1 MIRVLWIVSSFPTDS
16 NPMAGIFYKRIVASL
31 AEKGIDVTVIAP
43 CNSLKCNRKAGANIM
58 VYRPFYFPFPTKLSL
73 KIKAF
78 VLFVSILLTI
88 KINRIKFDIID
99 SRYAFPW
106 CYISLKLSKIYKKP
120 LISTFIGDDINT
132 DIFES
137 KKIMN
142 FVKDIVFQSKIV
154 TVSSELK
161 EIVNRNFVPSNISVV
176 YDGINFHELPAKQ
189 SKNEEKEKITIGF
202 VGQLSRSKGCDILL
216 DIIKL
221 TKNKYRWIIIGD
233 GQFREAFKGFSN
245 IELPGI
251 VEPEIVFRYYS
262 QMDLF
267 LFPSKKE
274 GIPNVL
280 KEAAFYEIPI
290 IASALGGIVELTDN
304 GRYAKLITDYDN
316 SKGFIEAIDQY
327 IENKNYFLYNAKK
340 LKKYVIEKFDMETNV
355 LKLISVY
362 KDEYNKNN

>member
-1 MIRVLWIVSSFPTDS
+1 MRVLWIVSSFPTES
-16 NPMAGIFYKRIVASL
+16 NPMAGIFYKRIVSSL
-31 AEKGIDVTVIAP
+31 DKKGIYVTVVSP
-43 CNSLKCNRKAGANIM
+43 CNSIKCNRNVSKNLN

-78 VLFVSILLTI
+78 VLLISILFTI
-88 KINRIKFDIID
+88 KVNRIKFDIID

-142 FVKDIVFQSKIV
+142 FVKEIVIQSKIV

-161 EIVNRNFVPSNISVV
+161 EIVHRNFMSSNISVV
-176 YDGINFHELPAKQ
+176 YDGINFHELPAKLL
-189 SKNEEKEKITIGF
+189 KKEEKEKITIGF
-202 VGQLSRSKGCDILL
+202 VGQLSLSKGCDILL

-233 GQFREAFKGFSN
+233 GHFRESFKSFSN

-251 VEPEIVFRYYS
+251 IEPEGVFRYYS

-290 IASALGGIVELTDN
+290 IASELGGIVEMTDN

-327 IENKNYFLYNAKK
+327 IENKNHFLHNAKK
-340 LKKYVIEKFDMETNV
+340 LKKYVIEKFDIETNIF
-355 LKLISVY
+355 KLISIY